1 MQVIDEMSNT
11 RLMEY
16 VSDNEDS
23 TEVERELADRLR
35 MAIEEIEM
43 LVEDLNAL
51 RAANG
56 DGS

>member
-1 MQVIDEMSNT
+1 MIDEMSNT

-43 LVEDLNAL
+43 LVEDVNRL